1 MTRDTLN
8 KISIFRVRLKNI
20 YLLSFILKSV
30 TERKNIFTSLKMLEE
45 LAFVILECR
54 WLQDAMVNVATRNLL
69 RFVESSAKGPEAE
82 LAGMAEGISGVESA
96 L

>member
-1 MTRDTLN
+1 
-8 KISIFRVRLKNI
+8 
-20 YLLSFILKSV
+20 
-30 TERKNIFTSLKMLEE
+30 MLEE